1 MELFL
6 SNPDPGKKKKKKM
19 KILTI
24 FGFNCTEKIL
34 GNVPLKVIAVG

>member
-6 SNPDPGKKKKKKM
+6 SNPDPGKKKKKM
-19 KILTI
+19 QILTI

-34 GNVPLKVIAVG
+34 GNVPLKVIAVC